1 MWPPFKIFQLQ
12 KLSFGVTA
20 GLTAIY
26 PTEIKSNS
34 SADGGLA
41 DIRIKLLGANIHLEQ
56 MDLSALQN

>member
-1 MWPPFKIFQLQ
+1 MWSPFKIFQLQ
-12 KLSFGVTA
+12 KLSFEVTT

-34 SADGGLA
+34 SADRSLA